1 MKTGEI
7 LDFLSDLTENNN
19 REWMDANRMRYL
31 EVKKAFEDLVGN
43 MIRSISAFEPE
54 ISGLT
59 PKECVFRIHRDVR
72 FAADKSPYKT
82 NFGASINKG
91 GKKSQYPTY
100 YLHLQPGGSF
110 LAGGI
115 YMPPGDLLR
124 RLRQEIDYNSAAFA
138 KILAESSFQE
148 YFGGLAGDKLKRAPQ
163 GYDPSADHIEWLK
176 YKSYIVSHDLG
187 DSMARSSAFEAHAVR
202 VFEAMLPFNRFLG
215 AVFEDMEQ

>member
-7 LDFLSDLTENNN
+7 LEFLSELTENNN
-19 REWMDANRMRYL
+19 REWMEANRMRYI
-31 EVKKAFEDLVGN
+31 EVKKAFEALIAS

-59 PKECVFRIHRDVR
+59 PAECVFRIHRDVR

-110 LAGGI
+110 LAGGV

-138 KILAESSFQE
+138 KILAESRFQE
-148 YFGGLAGDKLKRAPQ
+148 FFGGLSGDKLKRAPQ
-163 GYDPSADHIEWLK
+163 GYDPTADNIEWLK
-176 YKSYIVSHDLG
+176 YKSYIVSHELS
-187 DSMARSSAFEAHAVR
+187 DSDVCSPAFEAHALR

-215 AVFEDMEQ
+215 AVFEDMEL